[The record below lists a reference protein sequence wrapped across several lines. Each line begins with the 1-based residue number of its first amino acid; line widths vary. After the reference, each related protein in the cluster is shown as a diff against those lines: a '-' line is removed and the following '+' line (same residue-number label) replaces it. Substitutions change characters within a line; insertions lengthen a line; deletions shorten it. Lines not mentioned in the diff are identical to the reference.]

1 MTLWRYLA
9 AETAVSKLRLLTF
22 LALSGITNSLL
33 MVIINYAA
41 QDAAE
46 DGAGSRMILLF
57 AVALVLYLASQKF
70 ILRVAAYEVEH
81 IVERLRVRLAS
92 VIRHADLLPV
102 EHVGASRI
110 FGGITK
116 ETLTLSQSALPMMIA
131 CQSAV
136 MVVVSVV
143 FIAIVSPVAL
153 ILVLVIIGLGV
164 LVHLRNIESG
174 KQDLQSAYA
183 KENDLFDALTDLL
196 QGMKEV
202 RLNEARNDALFREI
216 QRVAAAVAERKTSAG
231 MQFASQYMFSQALFY
246 LLMASMVFILPR
258 LATIEG
264 ATISIITG
272 AILFII
278 GPLSSLVAAIP
289 VFSGATV
296 ALTNIMQLEAELSR
310 YQEEARPSEPAMA
323 EHLRGFASI
332 TFRQIEFLHKD
343 SRGETT
349 FRMGPIN
356 FDIRRGEMVFLV
368 GGNGSGKSTLLKVIT
383 ALYRPGGGRILVDGQ
398 ALTRDEYPAYR
409 SCFAAIFS
417 DYHLFSR
424 MYGLENVAD
433 EQVQSLL
440 KLMRLEEK
448 TAFRNGRFETQE
460 LSTGQRKRLAMIVAL
475 LEDRPFYVLDEWAA
489 DQDPEFREFFY
500 KELLTRLKK
509 EGKTLLLA
517 THDDRYFHLA
527 DRVYRME
534 NGQLSPLT
542 VARDP
547 GEV

>member
-9 AETAVSKLRLLTF
+9 AETAVSKLRLLSF
-22 LALSGITNSLL
+22 LALSGVTNSLL

-41 QDAAE
+41 QDAAK
-46 DGAGSRMILLF
+46 DGAGSRLILLF
-57 AVALVLYLASQKF
+57 AVALFLYLASQKF

-110 FGGITK
+110 FAGITK

-136 MVVVSVV
+136 MVLVSIV
-143 FIAIVSPVAL
+143 FIAIISPVAL
-153 ILVLVIIGLGV
+153 VMVLVIIGMGV

-174 KQDLQSAYA
+174 KQDLQAA
-183 KENDLFDALTDLL
+183 FAMENNLFDALTDLL

-202 RLNEARNDALFREI
+202 RLNESRNEALFQEI
-216 QRVAAAVAERKTSAG
+216 RRVAASVADRKTSAG
-231 MQFASQYMFSQALFY
+231 MQFAGQYMFSQALFY
-246 LLMASMVFILPR
+246 LLMAALVFVLPR
-258 LATIEG
+258 LASTEG
-264 ATISIITG
+264 ATISIISG

-289 VFSGATV
+289 IFSGATV
-296 ALTNIMQLEAELSR
+296 ALNNIMQLEAELMR
-310 YQEEARPSEPAMA
+310 YHEEARPPEPLMVERMRAF
-323 EHLRGFASI
+323 ESI
-332 TFRQIEFLHKD
+332 AFRQIEFLHKD
-343 SRGETT
+343 SRGDTT
-349 FRMGPIN
+349 FRMGPLDLAIG
-356 FDIRRGEMVFLV
+356 RGETVFLV

-398 ALTRDEYPAYR
+398 VLTKEEYPAYR
-409 SCFAAIFS
+409 SCFSAIFS

-424 MYGLENVAD
+424 MYGLEKVP
-433 EQVQSLL
+433 EERVQKLL
-440 KLMRLEEK
+440 ELMRLEEK

-475 LEDRPFYVLDEWAA
+475 LEDRPFYILDEWAA

-500 KELLTRLKK
+500 KQLLVQLKN

-527 DRVYRME
+527 DRIYRME

-542 VARDP
+542 VAREP
-547 GEV
+547 GA